1 MSYCSYCNYF
11 APTNS
16 RYQRHLN
23 TNKHARNFM
32 LVDAGIQD
40 LVEPTSD
47 DDLPDLIPIAS
58 VSDEIHDNELPDLIP
73 VEPLCDEIQDN
84 CINAQTTESHND
96 KSTSVDNLPEL
107 VDVSIDTFD
116 LEFIPIDETTRELN
130 NSSYNIFSHIN
141 QFFDDY
147 PYAFHILHAI
157 GFIGILFFKSNQ
169 DKPPLADSK

>member
-23 TNKHARNFM
+23 TNKHVRNFM

-47 DDLPDLIPIAS
+47 DDLPDLIPI
-58 VSDEIHDNELPDLIP
+58 
-73 VEPLCDEIQDN
+73 EPLCDEIDDD
-84 CINAQTTESHND
+84 ISDLVHTND
-96 KSTSVDNLPEL
+96 HPPEL
-107 VDVSIDTFD
+107 IDASLDTFD
-116 LEFIPIDETTRELN
+116 LELTPIDESTRDLAKA
-130 NSSYNIFSHIN
+130 SYNITSSIS

-157 GFIGILFFKSNQ
+157 GVIGLLFFKTNRET
-169 DKPPLADSK
+169 PPLADSI